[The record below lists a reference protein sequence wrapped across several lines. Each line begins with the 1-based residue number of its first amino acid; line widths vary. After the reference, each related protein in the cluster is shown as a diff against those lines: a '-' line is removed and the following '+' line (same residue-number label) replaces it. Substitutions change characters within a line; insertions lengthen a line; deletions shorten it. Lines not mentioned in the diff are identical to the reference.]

1 MDLVLPILL
10 FAFTAS
16 ITPGPN
22 NIMIMAS
29 GLNFGTVRSLPHLFG
44 ICLGFPVMVIL
55 IGMGLGV
62 VFEQFPILHS
72 IIKVVGVIY
81 LLYLAW
87 RIANA
92 EKSAQKN
99 TPGKPLTFIQSALFQ
114 WVNPKGWIMAT
125 SAIAAYTTVSAD
137 IFLQVLLIAF
147 IFFLVTFPSAGSWLV
162 FGVGLKRFLDQ
173 PEYRRIF
180 NICMAVLLV
189 LSIIPVAL
197 DLL

>member
-1 MDLVLPILL
+1 MDMVLPILL

-55 IGMGLGV
+55 IGMGLGAI
-62 VFEQFPILHS
+62 FEQLPILHE
-72 IIKVVGVIY
+72 IIKAVGVIY

-92 EKSAQKN
+92 EKSDQRKP
-99 TPGKPLTFIQSALFQ
+99 PGKPLTFIQSALFQ

-125 SAIAAYTTVSAD
+125 SAIAAYTTVGAD
-137 IFLQVLLIAF
+137 VLIQVFLIAF
-147 IFFLVTFPSAGSWLV
+147 IFLLVTFPSAGSWLV
-162 FGVGLKRFLDQ
+162 FGIGLKRFLDQ
-173 PEYRRIF
+173 SEYRRIF
-180 NICMAVLLV
+180 NICMALLLV
-189 LSIIPVAL
+189 ASIIPVAL